1 MGKSFLLIFLM
12 KNLSWLLDEFFNS
25 MDFIHIDKNLIKY
38 YLINSIASRVSIIDS
53 VIKKKAVS
61 LYSQHFLLLV
71 LAELVMY
78 ENKIVPPIG

>member
-1 MGKSFLLIFLM
+1 M
-12 KNLSWLLDEFFNS
+12 KNLTWLLDEFFNY

>member
-1 MGKSFLLIFLM
+1 MIIFLM
-12 KNLSWLLDEFFNS
+12 KNLTWLLDEFFNY

-78 ENKIVPPIG
+78 ENKIVPPLG